1 MYYLLMPNGR
11 GILKHDATRLKSSVL
26 KLKFAEAPKESVIT
40 VCNANKT
47 YRFVLKNGELSIDVS
62 ELRGD
67 VEIIVTE
74 KQSRWVCD
82 PLFIG
87 EGEDGGIFVASKTCY
102 GEIISSVVGE
112 VEALKKEL
120 TEVKERLDLI
130 EPKYAYVT
138 NGSDIV

>member
-26 KLKFAEAPKESVIT
+26 KLKFAEAPRESVVT
-40 VCNANKT
+40 LCNVKKT
-47 YRFVLKNGELSIDVS
+47 YCLHLKNGEVLVDVS
-62 ELRGD
+62 DLRGD
-67 VEIIVTE
+67 VEIVVSD
-74 KQSRWVCD
+74 KKSRWVCD